1 VPELQ
6 PARGQEPRR
15 VSPGLARQARA
26 GYLLKLAFAPRRKP
40 MRKERSLIPIFCVT
54 CVLEL
59 RFLSG
64 YRIRHATGCHAYT
77 RGKNSARGRKIM
89 VVGALASYKSKI
101 WIVFI
106 LTNFWLTFWAG
117 SFQRSA
123 IASTR

>member
-1 VPELQ
+1 
-6 PARGQEPRR
+6 
-15 VSPGLARQARA
+15 
-26 GYLLKLAFAPRRKP
+26 
-40 MRKERSLIPIFCVT
+40 
-54 CVLEL
+54 
-59 RFLSG
+59 
-64 YRIRHATGCHAYT
+64 
-77 RGKNSARGRKIM
+77 M